1 MGGKSKEEKDEE
13 SQNKAFADDI
23 NYFLSKE
30 QFNFY
35 DFHERVL
42 VSCVDCV
49 LIKFQNAL
57 KQKSSIKMMI
67 WGDDA
72 EVKVLESQ
80 NKVVSAMND
89 EEKTTCKFTAE

>member
-1 MGGKSKEEKDEE
+1 MQARSLVQPQMRTIMGGKSKEEKDEE

-42 VSCVDCV
+42 VSCVDCD
-49 LIKFQNAL
+49 LIKF
-57 KQKSSIKMMI
+57 
-67 WGDDA
+67 
-72 EVKVLESQ
+72 
-80 NKVVSAMND
+80 
-89 EEKTTCKFTAE
+89 